1 MRWHE
6 WRDRTDDGELRL
18 VRAVHHGGIWRAEAR
33 LRSEPEFTA
42 LDPIPLEDLETL
54 LGIVEDKY
62 RRGRAPHE
70 HVVQLQGLV
79 EEAEQRPPGE

>member
-18 VRAVHHGGIWRAEAR
+18 VRAVHHGGHWRVQAR
-33 LRSEPEFTA
+33 LKSETGFQE
-42 LDPIPLEDLETL
+42 LDPIPLEDLEAL
-54 LGIVEDKY
+54 LEIIENKY

-70 HVVQLQGLV
+70 HIAQLQGLV
-79 EEAEQRPPGE
+79 EEAERRE